1 MSRFEAEKLH
11 EVDELKTSFFTNI
24 SHEFRTPLTLI
35 LGPVKQMIDE
45 TNEQK
50 SKEKLSVV
58 HKNAKRLL
66 NLVNQL
72 LDIAKLESGNMKLRT
87 SPQNIIPFL
96 KAIVISFTS
105 YAERKNITLKFET
118 SEEKIIVY
126 FDNEKFEKIITN
138 VLSNAFK
145 FTPERGKIMV
155 RAESNDKFLT
165 INISDTGV
173 GIPKEKISKIFDRF
187 YQVNQAHTREYEGTG
202 IGLAFTKELIELHK
216 GTIEVESVEG
226 KGTTFKINIPLGKD
240 HLKPEEIIITDD
252 NNSLTIHTEPFLE
265 EPAIKNKFNFIT
277 KNGKP
282 ILLIVEDNYDVRN
295 YIKQNLENG
304 FNITEACNGEEGW
317 EKSISQIPDLIISD
331 VMMPKLDGFKLCE
344 KLKSDERTSHIPII
358 LLTAKAS
365 SQDKI
370 NGFKTGADDYI
381 MKPFEPNELVERI
394 KNLIEQR
401 KRIHDH
407 FRKHGLLELDDSKVN
422 NLDKEFLNKVV
433 NTISKNIS
441 SESFCVELLAEKLF
455 ISRSLLHKKLVSL
468 TGESP
473 VELIRR
479 IRLQKATELME
490 KKFGNISQIAME
502 VGFNSSA
509 YFTEC
514 FKEQFGISPSQ
525 YLHKINQN

>member
-1 MSRFEAEKLH
+1 
-11 EVDELKTSFFTNI
+11 
-24 SHEFRTPLTLI
+24 
-35 LGPVKQMIDE
+35 
-45 TNEQK
+45 
-50 SKEKLSVV
+50 
-58 HKNAKRLL
+58 
-66 NLVNQL
+66 
-72 LDIAKLESGNMKLRT
+72 
-87 SPQNIIPFL
+87 
-96 KAIVISFTS
+96 
-105 YAERKNITLKFET
+105 
-118 SEEKIIVY
+118 
-126 FDNEKFEKIITN
+126 
-138 VLSNAFK
+138 
-145 FTPERGKIMV
+145 
-155 RAESNDKFLT
+155 
-165 INISDTGV
+165 
-173 GIPKEKISKIFDRF
+173 
-187 YQVNQAHTREYEGTG
+187 
-202 IGLAFTKELIELHK
+202 
-216 GTIEVESVEG
+216 
-226 KGTTFKINIPLGKD
+226 
-240 HLKPEEIIITDD
+240 
-252 NNSLTIHTEPFLE
+252 
-265 EPAIKNKFNFIT
+265 
-277 KNGKP
+277 
-282 ILLIVEDNYDVRN
+282 
-295 YIKQNLENG
+295 
-304 FNITEACNGEEGW
+304 
-317 EKSISQIPDLIISD
+317 
-331 VMMPKLDGFKLCE
+331 MMPKLDGFKLCE

-370 NGFKTGADDYI
+370 NGFKIGADDYI
-381 MKPFEPNELVERI
+381 MKPFEPNELAERI

-490 KKFGNISQIAME
+490 KKFGNISQIALE